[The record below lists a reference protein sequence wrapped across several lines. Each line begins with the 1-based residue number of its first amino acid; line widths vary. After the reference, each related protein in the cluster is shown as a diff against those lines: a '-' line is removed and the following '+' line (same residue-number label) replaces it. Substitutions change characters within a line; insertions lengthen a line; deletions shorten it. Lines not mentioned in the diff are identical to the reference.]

1 MRVRVEGQWYP
12 VLRGLD
18 SRLVIKS
25 DRVYWVSYA
34 RVSALT
40 FGQRRHLRTRDPALI
55 QSLCSFYPVSVLAR
69 TILFPRMV
77 LPNQAVTQ
85 LHPLRGRP
93 PVYRRRLRLPEN
105 RPNGGDGPHE
115 RKANPNKG
123 KRTVCQLCG
132 CKQMVLVKPQS
143 RTYADVAAQ
152 RRVQGEQEI
161 AQSGIDML
169 GQSTRQEDNP
179 NPAVST
185 VATQHSD
192 PSPQALVLRSHLYST
207 LSSSPKYLKLLM
219 ETALLEQRGMSISS
233 LHVGEL
239 ACFGVSMGMSRPA
252 LSALRTALSLSP
264 SQLYQLFEGDFKTK
278 KPTRLT
284 VDYVTLPPN
293 SPSTGNLRLECP
305 SEFPTDTVPP
315 LSSFPR
321 QHLVRLSSTKHLFTS
336 LVVEGVEEWPC
347 GCSKATTTIREV
359 DRVPIPSRLTAP
371 SVVKALSAIENC
383 PVKAAVQQAKGG
395 SHSTVELVLSTN
407 SGEVSLEQV
416 TDADWVAISQ
426 YPYGVSWDDLSSLE
440 PQTTVVES
448 HCGSKYCAREAAL
461 ALC

>member
-93 PVYRRRLRLPEN
+93 PVYRRRLRLPEG
-105 RPNGGDGPHE
+105 RTGPHE
-115 RKANPNKG
+115 RKADPIKE

-132 CKQMVLVKPQS
+132 CKQMVLAKPQD

-152 RRVQGEQEI
+152 RHVQGEQEP
-161 AQSGIDML
+161 AQPGIDTL
-169 GQSTRQEDNP
+169 GQPTRQEGNP
-179 NPAVST
+179 KPTVST
-185 VATQHSD
+185 VATQHSN
-192 PSPQALVLRSHLYST
+192 PSPQALVLRSHLIST

-219 ETALLEQRGMSISS
+219 ETALLEQRGMPITS

-239 ACFGVSMGMSRPA
+239 ACFGVTMGMSRPA
-252 LSALRTALSLSP
+252 LSALRTALSLTP
-264 SQLYQLFEGDFKTK
+264 DQLYQLFEGDFKTR

-293 SPSTGNLRLECP
+293 SPLTGNLRLDCS
-305 SEFPTDTVPP
+305 SEFPTDMVPP

-347 GCSKATTTIREV
+347 GCSKTTTTIREV
-359 DRVPIPSRLTAP
+359 DRVPIPSRLTGP

-383 PVKAAVQQAKGG
+383 PVKATVRQAKGG
-395 SHSTVELVLSTN
+395 SHNAAELVLSTD
-407 SGEVSLEQV
+407 SAEVALQQV
-416 TDADWVAISQ
+416 SDADWVAISQ
-426 YPYGVSWDDLSSLE
+426 YPYGVSWDRLSSLA
-440 PQTTVVES
+440 PQTTATES

>member
-1 MRVRVEGQWYP
+1 M
-12 VLRGLD
+12 LRGLD
-18 SRLVIKS
+18 SRLIIKS

-55 QSLCSFYPVSVLAR
+55 QGLCSFYPVSTLAR

-93 PVYRRRLRLPEN
+93 PVYRRRLRLPE
-105 RPNGGDGPHE
+105 GGTGPHE
-115 RKANPNKG
+115 RKADPSKE

-132 CKQMVLVKPQS
+132 CKQMVLVKPQG

-152 RRVQGEQEI
+152 RHTQSECEP
-161 AQSGIDML
+161 AQSGIDTL
-169 GQSTRQEDNP
+169 GTPTRQEGTP
-179 NPAVST
+179 KPVTST
-185 VATQHSD
+185 VGTQHSN
-192 PSPQALVLRSHLYST
+192 PSPQALVLRSQLIST
-207 LSSSPKYLKLLM
+207 LSSSPKYLKLLL
-219 ETALLEQRGMSISS
+219 ETALLEQRGLPISS

-239 ACFGVSMGMSRPA
+239 ASFGVSMGMSRPA
-252 LSALRTALSLSP
+252 LSALRTALSLTP
-264 SQLYQLFEGDFKTK
+264 SQLYQLFEGDFKTR

-293 SPSTGNLRLECP
+293 SPTTGNLRLDCP
-305 SEFPTDTVPP
+305 PEFPTDTVPP
-315 LSSFPR
+315 LSTFPR
-321 QHLVRLSSTKHLFTS
+321 QHLVRLSTTKHLFTS
-336 LVVEGVEEWPC
+336 LVAEGVEEWPC
-347 GCSKATTTIREV
+347 GCSKVTTTIREV
-359 DRVPIPSRLTAP
+359 DRVPIPSRLTGP

-383 PVKAAVQQAKGG
+383 PVKATVRQAKGG
-395 SHSTVELVLSTN
+395 QHSVTELVLSTD
-407 SGEVSLEQV
+407 SAEVSLEQV
-416 TDADWVAISQ
+416 SDVDWVAISQ
-426 YPYGVSWDDLSSLE
+426 YPYGVEWDHLARLA
-440 PQTTVVES
+440 PQTSVSES